1 MEKRIKQY
9 IKVLLVAL
17 VPLAFTACEIN
28 GPMSHYEIV
37 VNEQMTFLPIESILE
52 VETVNREFAAV
63 PCEKV
68 DAIERFDKFCNNL
81 QNYYDE
87 KRGALIWGDLNFDVC
102 LYNKTNYNG
111 KGEGLLVKS
120 RVITYRCE

>member
-1 MEKRIKQY
+1 MEKKIKQY

-37 VNEQMTFLPIESILE
+37 VNEKMTFLPIESIVE
-52 VETVNREFAAV
+52 VETVNKEFAAV
-63 PCEKV
+63 PCEK
-68 DAIERFDKFCNNL
+68 DEAIERFNEVCSNL

-87 KRGALIWGDLNFDVC
+87 NRGLLIWDNLNFEMC
-102 LYNKTNYNG
+102 LYNTTSDKG
-111 KGEGLLVKS
+111 IGEGLLVKS
-120 RVITYRCE
+120 RIITYYSK